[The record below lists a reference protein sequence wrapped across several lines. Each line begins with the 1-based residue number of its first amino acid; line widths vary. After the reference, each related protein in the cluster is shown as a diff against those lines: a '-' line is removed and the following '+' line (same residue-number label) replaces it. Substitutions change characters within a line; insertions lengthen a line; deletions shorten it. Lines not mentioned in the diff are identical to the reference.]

1 MGVFPTSTP
10 RKFLQAKE
18 AVAGLL
24 GGRSSCSFNQCALRN
39 RDSSLSQLFAFLSS
53 HPFQGFPLMLH
64 VARILCL
71 VPPFPAALQQAFHL
85 VKGLDVT
92 LHVMPHPLPNRG
104 EVDWDDA
111 RSTIDRL
118 TSNAPGISVHIVE
131 NVPKSMSA
139 VLQYVGDSDIDLV
152 VADTPEDRGPV
163 PALAA
168 NYSKVLAEQ
177 LECPVFIAE
186 HVKDP
191 ASIQDILVPTDLSDH
206 AVNAFKH
213 AVALARLYDARVRV
227 LHVVESIPYVALTPT
242 DRLSLGTMP
251 LSEHRGHR
259 RLESFLQEG
268 AATDVSVRSHLAYGD
283 PAEQIVHFADPS
295 EVDLLV
301 LSTHGSGGR
310 SHVSLGQVAER
321 VLGRV
326 TCPLFLC
333 RAFGTSLLSSPPH
346 STGTGTAPS

>member
-1 MGVFPTSTP
+1 
-10 RKFLQAKE
+10 
-18 AVAGLL
+18 
-24 GGRSSCSFNQCALRN
+24 
-39 RDSSLSQLFAFLSS
+39 
-53 HPFQGFPLMLH
+53 MLH

-71 VPPFPAALQQAFHL
+71 VPPFPAVLQQALHL
-85 VKGLDVT
+85 AEGLDVT
-92 LHVMPHPLPNRG
+92 LHVMPHPLPNRS

-118 TSNAPGISVHIVE
+118 TSDASKGISVHIVE
-131 NVPKSMSA
+131 NVPKSVSA
-139 VLQYVGDSDIDLV
+139 VLQYVGDSNIDLV
-152 VADTPEDRGPV
+152 VADTPKDRGPV
-163 PALAA
+163 PALAV

-177 LECPVFIAE
+177 LECPMFITE
-186 HVKDP
+186 HMKEP

-206 AVNAFKH
+206 SVNAFKH
-213 AVALARLYDARVRV
+213 AVALACLYDARVRV

-251 LSEHRGHR
+251 LSEHRGRR

-268 AATDVSVRSHLAYGD
+268 AATDITVRSHLAYGD
-283 PAEQIVHFADPS
+283 PAEQIIHFVDS
-295 EVDLLV
+295 SKFDLLV
-301 LSTHGSGGR
+301 LSTHGSGDQ
-310 SHVSLGQVAER
+310 SHVSLGQVAKR

-333 RAFGTSLLSSPPH
+333 RAFGTFLLSPAPN